1 MIRAVFFDVGE
12 TLVNEARWWAE
23 LAARVGIEAH
33 VIWAALGAVV
43 DRGERHGLAWELL
56 GVERPDGVG
65 FEGADLYD
73 DAEPCLRRLRDGG
86 YFVGLAGNVGRPLE
100 PFVDRFGLDVDFAA
114 ASHTLGAEKPSPRFF
129 ERLLE
134 AVDAEPGEVAYVGD
148 RVDNDVVPA
157 AAAGMVAVHI
167 RRGPWGYLQSGA
179 EQAAL
184 QIGSLDELPA
194 AFAHV

>member
-1 MIRAVFFDVGE
+1 VIRAVFFDVGE

-23 LAARVGIEAH
+23 LAARVGVEAH
-33 VIWAALGAVV
+33 VIWAAVGAVV
-43 DRGERHGLAWELL
+43 DRGERHSRAWELL
-56 GVERPDGVG
+56 GVERPGGVG
-65 FEGADLYD
+65 FEAADLYA

-86 YFVGLAGNVGRPLE
+86 WFVGLAGNIGRPLE
-100 PFVDRFGLDVDFAA
+100 PFIERFGLEVDFAA
-114 ASHTLGAEKPSPRFF
+114 ASHTLGAEKPSPVFF

-167 RRGPWGYLQSGA
+167 RRGPWGYLQRGA

-184 QIGSLDELPA
+184 QIRSLDELPV
-194 AFAHV
+194 AFAHA

>member
-12 TLVNEARWWAE
+12 TLVNEARMWAE
-23 LAARVGIEAH
+23 FAARVGVEAH
-33 VIWAALGAVV
+33 VVWAAVGAVV
-43 DRGERHGLAWELL
+43 ERGDEHWLAWERI
-56 GVERPDGVG
+56 GVERPDSAG
-65 FEGADLYD
+65 FDGADLYP

-100 PFVDRFGLDVDFAA
+100 PFVEQFALDVDFAA
-114 ASHTLGAEKPSPRFF
+114 ASHTLGAEKPSPEFF
-129 ERLLE
+129 ARLLE
-134 AVDAEPGEVAYVGD
+134 EVDAEPGEVAYVGD

-167 RRGPWGYLQSGA
+167 RRGPWGYLQRGA

-184 QIGSLDELPA
+184 RIRSLDELPA
-194 AFAHV
+194 AFAGV